1 MPDDPHLLAPL
12 RRHAERR
19 PADIFCHFER
29 DSASQPI
36 PFAEL
41 VSRAAGYSKHFR
53 ALGLRSG
60 DVVFIILRHSPDLL
74 YAFLGALLAGCIPSF
89 LAPISEKQ
97 NPDVYWP
104 RLAALLRNIGAA
116 AAVVGAE
123 DREAL
128 AALAAPLGTRILTP
142 VEARVALDR
151 IAWPDPEPDATA
163 FLQFSSGTTG
173 LRKGV
178 MLSHRS
184 VLAQIEVYGAMLALD
199 PADLIA
205 TWLPLYHDMGLI
217 ACFVL
222 PLVTGTP
229 IVMLDAFE
237 WVSRPVRL
245 FQAITKH
252 RATLVWLPNFAF
264 NHLAATVPARPGLD
278 LSSVRAFI
286 NCSEPCK
293 IESMRR
299 FAAKFAAIN
308 ARAEQLQACYAMA
321 EAVFAVTQSELGRAP
336 ATLFVD
342 RSAFVEE
349 HRAVPTSPAAAPA
362 AQLELMSTGR
372 LLPGFALRVL
382 GPDGTDLPPDR
393 VGELAIRGP
402 SMFAGY
408 YRSPEASAEP
418 FRDGWYLTG
427 DLGFV
432 HQGEVFV
439 TGRAKDIII
448 VYGKNFYSHD
458 IEDLAGGVDGVKAG
472 RAVAFGLYNEL
483 AGSESVVVV
492 AETDETDRD
501 RQAGI
506 AQAVKSAV
514 LSSLDLAVGSVVLVP
529 PRWLIKT
536 SSGKIGRAQNRD
548 KYLAMLTAST
558 SPIAGGRQWTN

>member
-1 MPDDPHLLAPL
+1 MTGIDRHLMAAL
-12 RRHAERR
+12 RRHVAQR
-19 PADIFCHFER
+19 PADTFCHFEHNGT
-29 DSASQPI
+29 SQAI
-36 PFAEL
+36 AFGDLA
-41 VSRAAGYSKHFR
+41 SRAGAYAERFL
-53 ALGLRSG
+53 ALQLGPG

-74 YAFLGALLAGCIPSF
+74 YAFVGALIAGCTPAF

-97 NPDVYWP
+97 APEVYWP
-104 RLAALLRNIGAA
+104 RLRALFGNIGAT
-116 AAVVGAE
+116 AAVVGPE
-123 DREAL
+123 DEAAL
-128 AALAAPLGTRILTP
+128 AAIAAPLGTRILTP
-142 VEARVALDR
+142 IDAHVPLDR
-151 IAWPDPEPDATA
+151 IAWPDPQPDETA

-184 VLAQIEVYGAMLALD
+184 VLAQIDLYRAVLELGAG
-199 PADLIA
+199 DLIA

-217 ACFVL
+217 ACFIL

-264 NHLAATVPARPGLD
+264 NHLAATVPVRPGLD

-299 FAAKFAAIN
+299 FANKFAAIN
-308 ARAEQLQACYAMA
+308 ARPDQLQACYAMA
-321 EAVFAVTQSELGRAP
+321 EAVFAVTQSELGR
-336 ATLFVD
+336 
-342 RSAFVEE
+342 
-349 HRAVPTSPAAAPA
+349 SPAALVVDRAAFVDDHRVLPAPSDQPVA
-362 AQLELMSTGR
+362 ARLELASSGR

-382 GPDGTDLPPDR
+382 DAEGDDLPSGR
-393 VGELAIRGP
+393 VGELALRGP
-402 SMFAGY
+402 SMFTGY

-432 HQGEVFV
+432 DAGEVFV
-439 TGRAKDIII
+439 TGRSKDVII

-472 RAVAFGLYNEL
+472 RTVAFGVYNEL
-483 AGSESVVVV
+483 AGSESVVIV
-492 AETDETDRD
+492 AETEESDPG
-501 RQAGI
+501 RQESI
-506 AQAVKSAV
+506 ERAVKSRI
-514 LSSLDLAVGSVVLVP
+514 LGSLDLAVGSVALVP

-536 SSGKIGRAQNRD
+536 SSGKISRSQNRD
-548 KYLAMLTAST
+548 KYLTMLPLPAA
-558 SPIAGGRQWTN
+558 PNR

>member
-1 MPDDPHLLAPL
+1 
-12 RRHAERR
+12 
-19 PADIFCHFER
+19 
-29 DSASQPI
+29 
-36 PFAEL
+36 
-41 VSRAAGYSKHFR
+41 
-53 ALGLRSG
+53 LGKG
-60 DVVFIILRHSPDLL
+60 DVVFVILRHSPDLL

-116 AAVVGAE
+116 AAIVGPE
-123 DREAL
+123 DHEAL

-142 VEARVALDR
+142 VEARMPLDR
-151 IAWPDPEPDATA
+151 IVWPDPEPDETA
-163 FLQFSSGTTG
+163 LLQFSSGTTG

-184 VLAQIEVYGAMLALD
+184 VLAQIELYSTALSLD
-199 PADLIA
+199 AADLIA

-217 ACFVL
+217 ACFIL

-237 WVSRPVRL
+237 WVARPIRL
-245 FQAITKH
+245 FQVIARH

-264 NHLAATVPARPGLD
+264 NHLAATVPVRPGLD

-293 IESMRR
+293 IESIRR

-308 ARAEQLQACYAMA
+308 ARPDQLQACYAMA
-321 EAVFAVTQSELGRAP
+321 EAVFAVTQTELGREP
-336 ATLFVD
+336 ATLIVDRAAFVD
-342 RSAFVEE
+342 E
-349 HRAVPTSPAAAPA
+349 HRIAPALAGPPSA
-362 AQLELMSTGR
+362 AQLELVSTGR
-372 LLPGFALRVL
+372 LLPGIALRVL
-382 GPDGTDLPPDR
+382 GPDGDEQPPDR
-393 VGELAIRGP
+393 VGELAIQGP
-402 SMFAGY
+402 SMFDGY
-408 YRSPEASAEP
+408 YRSPQASAEP

-432 HQGEVFV
+432 RDGEVFV

-458 IEDLAGGVDGVKAG
+458 IEDLTGGVDGVKPG
-472 RAVAFGLYNEL
+472 RAVAFGVYNEL
-483 AGSESVVVV
+483 AGSESVVIC
-492 AETDETDRD
+492 AETDEPDADRH
-501 RQAGI
+501 AAI
-506 AQAVKSAV
+506 AQAVKATVS
-514 LSSLDLAVGSVVLVP
+514 SSLDLVVGAVVMVP

-536 SSGKIGRAQNRD
+536 SSGKISRAQNRD
-548 KYLAMLTAST
+548 KYLAMLAS
-558 SPIAGGRQWTN
+558 SPSPNR